1 MSGPIAT
8 WHADGSL
15 TIEWP
20 YGKPDSFEITTVLFE
35 QMMFDRAN
43 ERALTDDLANI
54 IAEHLGFSDIDEVE
68 RLLARYRKARQR

>member
-8 WHADGSL
+8 RHADGSL

-35 QMMFDRAN
+35 QMMFDSAN

-68 RLLARYRKARQR
+68 RLLARYREARQR